1 MTTLLISANTSN
13 ATNEFIAEA
22 FNGATIALLAVL
34 AAMTWAIV
42 I

>member
-1 MTTLLISANTSN
+1 MTTLLISTKHNS

-34 AAMTWAIV
+34 AALTWAMAI
-42 I
+42 

>member
-1 MTTLLISANTSN
+1 MTTFRIATQPTN

-34 AAMTWAIV
+34 AALTWAAAI
-42 I
+42 